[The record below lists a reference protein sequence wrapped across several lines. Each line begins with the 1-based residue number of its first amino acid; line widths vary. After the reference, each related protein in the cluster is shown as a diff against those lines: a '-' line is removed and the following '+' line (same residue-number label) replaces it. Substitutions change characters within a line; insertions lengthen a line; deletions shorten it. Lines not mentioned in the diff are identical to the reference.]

1 MDKWQNCWRKI
12 MLKINNI
19 KMQIKSTKNDLKN
32 KLEKLLKNEI
42 KEIKILK
49 KCE

>member
-32 KLEKLLKNEI
+32 KLEKLNLKRYQNVNS
-42 KEIKILK
+42 
-49 KCE
+49 

>member
-1 MDKWQNCWRKI
+1 

-42 KEIKILK
+42 KKIKIIFFMYILLVLN
-49 KCE
+49 